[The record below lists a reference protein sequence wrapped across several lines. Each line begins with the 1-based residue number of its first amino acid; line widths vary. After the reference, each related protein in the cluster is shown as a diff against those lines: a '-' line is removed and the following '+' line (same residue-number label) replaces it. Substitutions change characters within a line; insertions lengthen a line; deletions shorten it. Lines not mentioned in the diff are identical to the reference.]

1 MAMVLTALIAGCG
14 GGGKEASNG
23 AATNSSTG
31 SSKPYAE
38 LRWGEPTFPARIDWD
53 ALSWPQAIQA
63 ESLVVQNL
71 VEFEPNGRLKPELA
85 SSIEH
90 PNATTYIYNVKTGVK
105 FSDGK
110 PLTVA
115 DVVYSL
121 RYAMASKESDNK
133 PYWSDVASVTAH
145 GNSAVMVKLK
155 RPSAIWPYILA
166 FSGQIMEKAQAEKIG
181 EKALG
186 TPSGLL
192 IGTGPWKFDSFT
204 PEASIHLSPNPYW
217 RGPSRPAS
225 RITFTLFKSESTMAL
240 ALRSGAIDGA
250 SWYTTPKLFTGIPDV
265 RNMDTPL
272 EYTEV
277 LSMGSESPP
286 LNDVHVRRAI
296 AYAIDAKG
304 MIKALYPPGDASE
317 VATFTPASLYPNYAP
332 GEVNAMLARLPKYDF
347 DLAAA
352 KAELAKSSYPHG
364 FSTAIQVEATSTAEV
379 SAAQILASDLAKIG
393 INAAVHEQQPA
404 EESVLYGKKV
414 KLHIYEIGAAYPD
427 PVSMTSELL
436 SPSQIGSG
444 LLNLASYRNK
454 EVERLLPLSEEVT
467 NPKQRLALIEKTLKL
482 ANSDAV
488 YPMMWAI
495 GVFGAISEKY
505 VYPGFS
511 TWTAAYTPWALRV
524 KLAG

>member
-14 GGGKEASNG
+14 GRGKEASNG
-23 AATNSSTG
+23 GATSNSTG

-38 LRWGEPTFPARIDWD
+38 LHWGEPTFPARIDWD
-53 ALSWPQAIQA
+53 ALSWPEAIQA

-85 SSIEH
+85 SSVEH

-121 RYAMASKESDNK
+121 RYAMASKESDVK
-133 PYWSDVASVTAH
+133 PYWTDVASVTAH
-145 GNSAVMVKLK
+145 GSSAVMVKLK
-155 RPSAIWPYILA
+155 RSSAIWPYILA
-166 FSGQIMEKAQAEKIG
+166 FSGQIIERAQAEKIG

-186 TPSGLL
+186 TSSGLL

-217 RGPSRPAS
+217 SGAPRPAS
-225 RITFTLFKSESTMAL
+225 RITFTLFKNESTMAL

-250 SWYTTPKLFTGIPDV
+250 SWYTSPKLFTGIPGV
-265 RNMDTPL
+265 RHMDTPL

-317 VATFTPASLYPNYAP
+317 VSTFTPASLYPNYDP
-332 GEVNAMLARLPKYDF
+332 SEVNAMLERLPKYDF
-347 DLAAA
+347 DLATA
-352 KAELAKSSYPHG
+352 KAELAKSNYPRG
-364 FSTAIQVEATSTAEV
+364 FSTAIQVEAASAAEV

-393 INAAVHEQQPA
+393 INATVDEQQPA
-404 EESVLYGKKV
+404 EELALYGKKV

-427 PVSMTSELL
+427 PVSMTSEIL
-436 SPSQIGSG
+436 SPGQIGPG
-444 LLNLASYRNK
+444 LLNVASYRSK

-467 NPKQRLALIEKTLKL
+467 NPKQRLELIEKTLKL

-511 TWTAAYTPWALRV
+511 TWTAGYTPWALRV
-524 KLAG
+524 KLAK